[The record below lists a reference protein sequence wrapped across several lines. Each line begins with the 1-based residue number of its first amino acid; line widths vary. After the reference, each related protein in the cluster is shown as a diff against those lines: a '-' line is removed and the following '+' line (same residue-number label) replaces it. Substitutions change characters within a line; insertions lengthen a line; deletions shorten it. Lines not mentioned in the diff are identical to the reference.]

1 MSNIAKALVSVMCL
15 AALSATA
22 SADTTLSAATSKPDQ
37 SPTVTTGS
45 IDVEPSFEKRIEEC
59 MAIWD
64 HKTHMTKAQWKRSCR
79 TTLQSLAD

>member
-22 SADTTLSAATSKPDQ
+22 SADTTLNAATSKPDQ
-37 SPTVTTGS
+37 SPAVTTGS

-64 HKTHMTKAQWKRSCR
+64 RKTHMTKAQWKRSCR
-79 TTLQSLAD
+79 TTLQSLDD